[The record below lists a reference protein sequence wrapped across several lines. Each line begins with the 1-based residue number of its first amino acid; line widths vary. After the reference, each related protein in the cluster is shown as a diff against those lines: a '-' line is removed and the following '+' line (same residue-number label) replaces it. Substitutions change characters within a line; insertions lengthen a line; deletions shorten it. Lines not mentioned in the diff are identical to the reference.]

1 MHKRHG
7 WPSTPTP
14 RAASSWFLPA
24 PALCSPSGEKQIK
37 VYEPLSSQE
46 LRAVVD
52 VCPPAPSASQGPKGS
67 ALEAWVTA
75 HLEQLALSTSW
86 GTKATTGTQGLQ
98 PITEKP
104 LAA

>member
-1 MHKRHG
+1 MPLPHV
-7 WPSTPTP
+7 PS
-14 RAASSWFLPA
+14 PA
-24 PALCSPSGEKQIK
+24 LALCSPSGEKQIK

-67 ALEAWVTA
+67 ALEAWVIA

-86 GTKATTGTQGLQ
+86 GGKERLQ
-98 PITEKP
+98 PIKEP